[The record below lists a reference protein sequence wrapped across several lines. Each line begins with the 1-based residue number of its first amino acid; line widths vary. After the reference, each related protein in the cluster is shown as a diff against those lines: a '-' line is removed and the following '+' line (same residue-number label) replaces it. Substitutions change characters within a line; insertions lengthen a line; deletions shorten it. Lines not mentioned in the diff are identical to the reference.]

1 MQEVEKMDKIINNIY
16 NVLTRERNNASDMFY
31 RKFYQNITNSILT
44 LMANG
49 ILDNKSELIDT
60 LKELHPDNT

>member
-1 MQEVEKMDKIINNIY
+1 MDKIINNIY